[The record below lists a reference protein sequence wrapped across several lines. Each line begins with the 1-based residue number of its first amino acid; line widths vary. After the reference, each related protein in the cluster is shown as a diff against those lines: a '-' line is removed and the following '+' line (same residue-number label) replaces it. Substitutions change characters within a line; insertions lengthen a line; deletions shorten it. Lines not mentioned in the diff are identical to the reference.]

1 MTLKCRHSG
10 ILKSQCYVCGILLRF
25 CNLRNILLFC
35 WYLHVTLIEY
45 HRYWLEVH
53 MRDILLGVIII
64 KMKKVNIKQVMLG
77 TAALAGL
84 MVTSQAV
91 ANADSMTIKSGDTVW
106 AYSQKYH
113 VSIDQIVK
121 ENKLGS
127 ADLIIAGQKINIP
140 GVKTS
145 DNSKTTTPA
154 SASSV
159 KSTSAATSTS
169 SQATSAVATS
179 SSVTSASSTS
189 EAASSSVVSSSA
201 AVQSSTSTASES
213 SSVASSAASVS
224 QSSSVVSQASQSS
237 VASTSQASNSSASQ
251 ASTTNTTYT
260 RAAATTQST
269 TSSSTTTNVSA
280 SSAISAAYTLVGTPY
295 EVLDCSA
302 FTQKAFAMA
311 GQQIGRTTYAQATLG
326 AHVSFSQA
334 QAGDLVFWGSDS
346 APYHVAIY
354 LGGGQYI
361 GAHTYGDP
369 ASVKSTA
376 YYTPSF
382 AIHM

>member
-1 MTLKCRHSG
+1 
-10 ILKSQCYVCGILLRF
+10 
-25 CNLRNILLFC
+25 
-35 WYLHVTLIEY
+35 
-45 HRYWLEVH
+45 

-127 ADLIIAGQKINIP
+127 ADFIVAGQKINIP

-145 DNSKTTTPA
+145 DSSKTATA

-159 KSTSAATSTS
+159 KSTSAAISTS

-189 EAASSSVVSSSA
+189 AAASSSVVSSSA
-201 AVQSSTSTASES
+201 AVQSSTSTASVS
-213 SSVASSAASVS
+213 SSVASSAAATS
-224 QSSSVVSQASQSS
+224 QSSSVVSSASQSS
-237 VASTSQASNSSASQ
+237 VASSASTSQ
-251 ASTTNTTYT
+251 ASTTQSQNNTPATTYRRSARVAT
-260 RAAATTQST
+260 TTQSQAT
-269 TSSSTTTNVSA
+269 NTNVSA
-280 SSAISAAYTLVGTPY
+280 SSAISAAYTLIGTPY
-295 EVLDCSA
+295 QVLDCSA
-302 FTQKAFAMA
+302 FTQTAFAKA
-311 GQQIGRTTYAQATLG
+311 GRQIGRTTYAQATLG
-326 AHVSFSQA
+326 AHVAFNQA

-354 LGGGQYI
+354 LGAGQYI
-361 GAHTYGDP
+361 GAHDYGDP